1 MRSIKFFLLTLL
13 VSLSV
18 SALSGETIDR
28 FALVNRHNVILHKAD
43 PLSPLSVGNGDF
55 AFTADITGMQS
66 FENYY
71 YTNGIPLET
80 MCTWVWHSF
89 PNVNGYKFEE
99 TMKESDFHGRRIKY
113 ASIEKSPA
121 AEYYRMNPHPVPLG
135 QIGLLDKNGN
145 PIDLNKISDIN
156 QKLDLWKGIITSSY
170 TYQGQKVYVETV
182 ADPVRSIVAFKIKSV
197 LIKKGE
203 LVPSIRFPYS
213 YDLKKKNKPP
223 FVWDKPGSHSSILKK
238 IGKNAAEITRIIDT
252 TNYYV
257 NISWEEK
264 AALKNTSAHFFILES
279 KGSDC
284 LTFTVEFLNTS
295 ARLSSGSELKSSP
308 EKSENT
314 DSFEVIK
321 SSSEKAWQ
329 EFWTK
334 GGAADFS
341 NCKDKRAN
349 EIERR
354 IILSQYLLKINY
366 SGHFPPQETGLTHIS
381 WYGKHNSEVYWIHA
395 AQFYMWN
402 HTELLEKGLSWY
414 NKIISY
420 AKDEAKSK
428 GFEGAMWPKMAG
440 YDGRPTPGGINPFII
455 WNQPNPVYLCELV
468 YRANKDRSTL
478 EKYKDIVFETAKFL
492 ASYAFFDAKQNRY
505 ILGPPIKSVN
515 ESNDENHTQNPGFE
529 LVQWCYGLKVAQ
541 DWRERMGLERDPHW
555 DDVLNK
561 LSRLTVVDGKYV
573 QLETEPDMYDKAGG
587 LPSDIIM
594 ALGYMP
600 ETPMVDKEIM
610 KNTFKTIYETNGL
623 NSFVSWAMGK
633 GALSAARLGFR
644 DIAVDIVSNTT
655 PKACFSLSG
664 FVQRPKEG
672 LGCPAYF
679 PVNSSFLAATGLML
693 GGWDETD
700 ESTPGFPKDGNWDIK
715 TENMLKMP

>member
-1 MRSIKFFLLTLL
+1 MQFNKLDLPAKELSGICSRKIFLLTLL
-13 VSLSV
+13 ALSSLSAI
-18 SALSGETIDR
+18 SKEAIDR

-43 PLSPLSVGNGDF
+43 PMSPLSVGNGDF

-80 MCTWVWHSF
+80 MCTWSWHSF

-99 TMKESDFHGRRIKY
+99 TMKESDFHGRKIKY

-135 QIGLLDKNGN
+135 QIGLIDKNGK
-145 PIDLNKISDIN
+145 PIDLNKISNID

-170 TYQGQKVYVETV
+170 TYNGKKVYVETV
-182 ADPVRSIVAFKIKSV
+182 ADPVRSIVAFRIKSV
-197 LIKKGE
+197 LIKTGE
-203 LVPSIRFPYS
+203 LVPTIRFPYS
-213 YDLKKKNKPP
+213 YDLKKKNKSPLD
-223 FVWDKPGSHSSILKK
+223 WDKPAQHTSKMTQK
-238 IGKNAAEITRIIDT
+238 GKNAAEISRSIDT
-252 TNYYV
+252 TSYSVRIN
-257 NISWEEK
+257 WKEK
-264 AALKNTSAHFFILES
+264 AALKNTSDHYFILKS

-284 LTFTVEFLNTS
+284 LTFTVEFS
-295 ARLSSGSELKSSP
+295 PDKSEYSGSFQEISA
-308 EKSENT
+308 
-314 DSFEVIK
+314 
-321 SSSEKAWQ
+321 SSEKSWH

-341 NCKDKRAN
+341 NCKDPRAK

-402 HTELLEKGLSWY
+402 RTELIENGLSWY
-414 NKIISY
+414 NKILPN

-440 YDGRPTPGGINPFII
+440 YDGRSTPGGINPFII

-468 YRANKDRSTL
+468 YRANKDRKTL
-478 EKYKDIVFETAKFL
+478 EKYKDIVFETAEFL
-492 ASYAFFDAKQNRY
+492 ASYAFFDAAQNRY

-529 LVQWCYGLKVAQ
+529 LVQWYYGLKVAQ
-541 DWRERMGLERDPHW
+541 DWRERLGLERDSHW
-555 DDVLNK
+555 DDVIKK

-573 QLETEPDMYDKAGG
+573 QLETEPDMYAKAGG

-600 ETPMVDKEIM
+600 ETPMVEKEIM
-610 KNTFKTIYETNGL
+610 KNTFKTIYERNGL

-644 DIAVDIVSNTT
+644 DIAVDIAGNTT
-655 PKACFSLSG
+655 PKACFSQSG

-693 GGWDETD
+693 AGWDNCNETA
-700 ESTPGFPKDGNWDIK
+700 PGFPKDGNWDVKI
-715 TENMLKMP
+715 ENMLLMP